1 MSGCEALMTE
11 RMGRA
16 YGSGPV
22 PPADPLAGPA
32 QLYRRG
38 FRDGLAVSA
47 QKVRQAEWEA
57 SRLYILAFTQKD
69 RQAFLLDRLDAA
81 LDATVRGDVDALLD
95 RAWQNYL
102 AGLDNVMTTSQTERR
117 AA

>member
-1 MSGCEALMTE
+1 MTE
-11 RMGRA
+11 RIGRA
-16 YGSGPV
+16 YV

-57 SRLYILAFTQKD
+57 SRLYILAFTPKD

-81 LDATVRGDVDALLD
+81 LDATAAGDIDALLD
-95 RAWQNYL
+95 RAWRNYL
-102 AGLDNVMTTSQTERR
+102 AGLDSVHRSDTTEQTRR

>member
-1 MSGCEALMTE
+1 MTE
-11 RMGRA
+11 RIGRA
-16 YGSGPV
+16 YGPV

-38 FRDGLAVSA
+38 FRDGLAASA

-57 SRLYILAFTQKD
+57 SRLYILAFAPKD

-81 LDATVRGDVDALLD
+81 LDASVSGDVDALLD
-95 RAWQNYL
+95 RAWRNYL
-102 AGLDNVMTTSQTERR
+102 DGLDNLHQITTEQMRS

>member
-1 MSGCEALMTE
+1 MTE

-38 FRDGLAVSA
+38 FRDGLAASA

-57 SRLYILAFTQKD
+57 SRLYILAFTPKD

-81 LDATVRGDVDALLD
+81 IDASVSGNVDALLD
-95 RAWQNYL
+95 RAWRNYL
-102 AGLDNVMTTSQTERR
+102 AGLDNLHQITTEQMRS